1 MDLSYKAGTDAK
13 CGKPMCCMNTTSMTD
28 DPDKAAGVW
37 GSYTCDLPYWT
48 FQNMLEHIKEIHEK
62 VHTLSIIYLDSLCN
76 TDIT

>member
-1 MDLSYKAGTDAK
+1 MWFMFDPKAGTDAK

-48 FQNMLEHIKEIHEK
+48 FQNMLEHIKEMHGK
-62 VHTLSIIYLDSLCN
+62 VQYWTEMIAQTVLL
-76 TDIT
+76 